1 MGLAVARKERLAR
14 AVCERENLFFIPLAV
29 ETFGG
34 WDIQALDTFKRI
46 SSALA
51 RYEGLEEGV
60 VSNQFVNRLSVQLM
74 RQCSPPDRSQTYSP
88 LPRSRRKH
96 VISNVPQ

>member
-1 MGLAVARKERLAR
+1 MRKERLAR
-14 AVCERENLFFIPLAV
+14 AACERENLFFIPLAV

-34 WDIQALDTFKRI
+34 WDIQAIDTFKRI

-51 RYEGLEEGV
+51 RYEGLDEGV

-74 RQCSPPDRSQTYSP
+74 RDNSALLLGGKVTHSFPEIYDN
-88 LPRSRRKH
+88 
-96 VISNVPQ
+96 I